1 MYLLLGCGD
10 VGFVLASELKD
21 RGVELVVVD
30 QNSEKVDQL
39 KGIGFNAI
47 VGDFSR
53 QEVLRQAEI
62 DRAEVIMILTSN
74 FQAIERALGAVNQL
88 KVELRIDPV
97 ILVSVSDE
105 KEVPEAKRLGATEAL
120 PSHETVAN
128 FTLQRVNE
136 LRMMVREKKL
146 KALLGELRGKMAILL
161 QTNPDPDG
169 IASGL
174 ALQRYVK
181 AVGINADIIYD
192 GQIGHQQNR
201 ALVNLLNIELLH
213 AERDK
218 VNFESY
224 DSFALVDVA
233 TNANCALPKE
243 IEPTIVIDHHS
254 VPSGEVRARY
264 QDISIVGAASTILA
278 NYLKYSGIELDRPI
292 ATALALGILTDTM
305 SFTREATELDFAT
318 FEELLPI
325 LDKELLGRLR
335 SPAISPD
342 TLDVLSRAIR
352 GSKLKG
358 GYLYTNVGFIK
369 DRDAMPQAA
378 DFLLNREGVMTV
390 LIYGIVEDAVYVSAR
405 TNDIRIHLGQV
416 LKTAFGDIGSAGGH
430 STMAG
435 ACIPLKAF
443 GKAADKKTLRGA
455 IDQAIGRKFLEVVG
469 VAKPRPKT

>member
-1 MYLLLGCGD
+1 VYLLLGCGD
-10 VGFVLASELKD
+10 VGFELASQLKE
-21 RGVELVVVD
+21 RGVELVIVD
-30 QNSEKVDQL
+30 QNSEKVDML
-39 KGIGFNAI
+39 KGLGFNTI

-53 QEVLRQAEI
+53 QEVLRQ
-62 DRAEVIMILTSN
+62 VIMVLTRN
-74 FQAIERALGAVNQL
+74 FQVIEHTLGAINQL

-97 ILVSVSDE
+97 ILVSVQDE
-105 KEVPEAKRLGATEAL
+105 KDVPDAKRLGATEAL
-120 PSHETVAN
+120 PYSETVAN

-136 LRMMVREKKL
+136 LRMMVKEKKL
-146 KALLGELRGKMAILL
+146 KALLGELKGKMAILL

-181 AVGINADIIYD
+181 AVGISSDIIYD

-218 VNFESY
+218 VNFGSY
-224 DSFALVDVA
+224 DSYALVDVA

-254 VPSGEVRARY
+254 VPSGEIKARY
-264 QDISIVGAASTILA
+264 QDISIAGAACTILA

-305 SFTREATELDFAT
+305 SFTREATELDFVT

-378 DFLLNREGVMTV
+378 DFLLNREGVLTV
-390 LIYGIVEDAVYVSAR
+390 LVYGVLDDTVFISAR

-435 ACIPLKAF
+435 AFIPLKAF
-443 GKAADKKTLRGA
+443 GKTADKKSLRGA
-455 IDQAIGRKFLEVVG
+455 IDRALGRKVLEVVG
-469 VAKPRPKT
+469 VAKPKPKT